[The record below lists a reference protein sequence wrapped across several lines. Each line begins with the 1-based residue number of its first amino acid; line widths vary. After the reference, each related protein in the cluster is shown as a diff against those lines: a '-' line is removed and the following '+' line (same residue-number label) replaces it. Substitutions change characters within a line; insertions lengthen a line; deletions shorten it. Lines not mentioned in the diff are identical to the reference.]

1 MTQRARVHPSVLGL
15 LREEIGHAARHL
27 IAGVLLAAAIG
38 AVAVEAVGVAL
49 TQALPALPTHLA
61 AAAVA
66 LTAAYAAAIT
76 VLFRVLLRAIGRS
89 AEWFTT
95 EIEQATKRI
104 LHEGEPSPLGGRERL
119 YADNVVSS
127 TVATPGASRGATG
140 SGTMLEDGVLAG
152 IRAD

>member
-1 MTQRARVHPSVLGL
+1 MTERASVHPSVLGL
-15 LREEIGHAARHL
+15 LRQEIGHATRHL
-27 IAGVLLAAAIG
+27 IAGVLLAAAFG
-38 AVAVEAVGVAL
+38 AVAVEAAGVAL

-104 LHEGEPSPLGGRERL
+104 LHEGDSSPLGGRERM
-119 YADNVVSS
+119 YAESVVSS
-127 TVATPGASRGATG
+127 TVATPGANGSAAP
-140 SGTMLEDGVLAG
+140 SGTMLEDGVIAG
-152 IRAD
+152 FRAD